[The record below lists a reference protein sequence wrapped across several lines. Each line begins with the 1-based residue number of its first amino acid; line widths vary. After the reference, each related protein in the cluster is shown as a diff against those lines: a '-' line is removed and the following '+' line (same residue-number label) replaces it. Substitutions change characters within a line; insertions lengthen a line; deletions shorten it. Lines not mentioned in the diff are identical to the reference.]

1 MPPKRIQPRSKTD
14 RESRVSVGPREQ
26 SAECKWS
33 SDGMRLKLRL
43 ETAGIDCDLHE
54 ALLTSH
60 YYAVQLFSR
69 PKSDAIVFSAD
80 RLN

>member
-1 MPPKRIQPRSKTD
+1 
-14 RESRVSVGPREQ
+14 
-26 SAECKWS
+26 
-33 SDGMRLKLRL
+33 MRLKLRL